1 MLLINNINANIVE
14 PMNTNIKLNNNVVF
28 SIHDTTCNH
37 ISTYGLEAF
46 VLNLKNVIGSF
57 EIETSSNYGLLVNN
71 NKDFLDLRVSY
82 E

>member
-1 MLLINNINANIVE
+1 MELINNISFNIVE
-14 PMNTNIKLNNNVVF
+14 PINTDIRLNQSVVF

-71 NKDFLDLRVSY
+71 NKDFLDLMVSY

>member
-1 MLLINNINANIVE
+1 MLLVNNISFSINEPINGDVTLNSNI
-14 PMNTNIKLNNNVVF
+14 TF

-46 VLNLKNVIGSF
+46 VLNLKNVISST
-57 EIETSSNYGLLVNN
+57 EVETDNNFGLSINN
-71 NKDFLDLRVSY
+71 NKDFVDLTVSY